1 LKFGA
6 DYVIDPQKQNV
17 VAEAMK
23 LTDKRGFDRVIE
35 ASGDSKMFPLGIEM
49 LAQCG
54 KMVLFSIYPDHPQL
68 NLDVDK
74 IFFKEASIH
83 AVFGQPNLF
92 PRAVDILPKLD
103 LKSMLGPVYP
113 LERWKEAI
121 EAHKTMEYARVLVK
135 CT

>member
-1 LKFGA
+1 
-6 DYVIDPQKQNV
+6 
-17 VAEAMK
+17 
-23 LTDKRGFDRVIE
+23 
-35 ASGDSKMFPLGIEM
+35 MFLVYRY
-49 LAQCG
+49 AKCG
-54 KMVLFSIYPDHPQL
+54 KIVLYSIYVEHPEL
-68 NLDVDK
+68 KIVFDK

-113 LERWKEAI
+113 LGQWKEAI
-121 EAHKTMEYARVLVK
+121 EAHMTMQYARVLVK